1 MLFLKSG
8 HETDETLPDFVTCIY
23 IYNLPPTFLAGPV
36 LQAGRYFY
44 EVRIVEILDPFDAQ
58 GQSCLQVELAVVA
71 KKWYVQE
78 MTIKKRIRES
88 QRW

>member
-1 MLFLKSG
+1 
-8 HETDETLPDFVTCIY
+8 
-23 IYNLPPTFLAGPV
+23 V

-71 KKWYVQE
+71 KK
-78 MTIKKRIRES
+78 
-88 QRW
+88 

>member
-1 MLFLKSG
+1 MSIFLPQSTALALALQVGK
-8 HETDETLPDFVTCIY
+8 EIQLV
-23 IYNLPPTFLAGPV
+23 YNLPPRFLAGPV

-71 KKWYVQE
+71 KK
-78 MTIKKRIRES
+78 
-88 QRW
+88 